1 MLCDISYSTK
11 VNHLS
16 LHAVID
22 PVVTLQETDDGKG
35 VVNDI
40 DKSLSFHLW
49 FIIVIET
56 AWSVYL
62 VQAFFNK

>member
-1 MLCDISYSTK
+1 MIYSTK

-35 VVNDI
+35 VVNSI

-49 FIIVIET
+49 FMIDIET
-56 AWSVYL
+56 AWSV
-62 VQAFFNK
+62 